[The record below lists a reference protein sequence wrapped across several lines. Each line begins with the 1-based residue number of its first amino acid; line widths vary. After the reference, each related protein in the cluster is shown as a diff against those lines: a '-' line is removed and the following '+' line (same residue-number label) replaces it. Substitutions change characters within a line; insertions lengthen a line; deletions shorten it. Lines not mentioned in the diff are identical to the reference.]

1 MMICFRKYIALSS
14 RLSCGRASFSRVGTV
29 CRSSVSACNQRRRLL
44 SLIKTQGENYSKP
57 NSTKSRTINEISE
70 TESDSEAGTN
80 MKTEDTPTEK
90 SDVREAYPEIE
101 PFDSGFLQVSDLH
114 QIYYE
119 QSGKADG
126 KPVLFL

>member
-1 MMICFRKYIALSS
+1 
-14 RLSCGRASFSRVGTV
+14 
-29 CRSSVSACNQRRRLL
+29 
-44 SLIKTQGENYSKP
+44 
-57 NSTKSRTINEISE
+57 
-70 TESDSEAGTN
+70 

-126 KPVLFL
+126 KPVLFLWVGNIKQLMINY